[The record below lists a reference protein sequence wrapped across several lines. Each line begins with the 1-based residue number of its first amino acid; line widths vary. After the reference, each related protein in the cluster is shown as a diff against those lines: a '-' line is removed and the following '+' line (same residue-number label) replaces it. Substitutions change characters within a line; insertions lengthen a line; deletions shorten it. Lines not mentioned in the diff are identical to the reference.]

1 MIKTKKPAK
10 LEPTDPLSVEEHRLL
25 TLKNV
30 AERLQ
35 VSERTVHRLIE
46 AEELAVIRIGRSVRV
61 SEEALKRLLT
71 GGDKQ

>member
-10 LEPTDPLSVEEHRLL
+10 LEMGSALSIAAPRLL
-25 TLKNV
+25 TVKDV

-71 GGDKQ
+71 GGDKP

>member
-1 MIKTKKPAK
+1 MIKTKKPAR
-10 LEPTDPLSVEEHRLL
+10 LEMGSALSIAAPRLL
-25 TLKNV
+25 TVKDV

-71 GGDKQ
+71 GGDKP